1 MTNYNQKSKR
11 DFPVSPLVKTVL
23 NVVGMGSIS
32 GQGTKIPRATRFSHK
47 ILLINH
53 KMQVKCSLS
62 FISCSGKRLNL
73 KGRGLWKPPTL

>member
-32 GQGTKIPRATRFSHK
+32 GQGTKILHVVCRAQPKKEIGNNTKKFYIEK
-47 ILLINH
+47 NVFEKFNKL
-53 KMQVKCSLS
+53 
-62 FISCSGKRLNL
+62 
-73 KGRGLWKPPTL
+73 